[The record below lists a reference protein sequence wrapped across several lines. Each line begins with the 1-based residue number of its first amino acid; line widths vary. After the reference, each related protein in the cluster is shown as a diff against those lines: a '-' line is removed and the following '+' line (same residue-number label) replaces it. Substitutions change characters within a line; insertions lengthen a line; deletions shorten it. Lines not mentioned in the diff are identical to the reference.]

1 MKIIK
6 SYVDFSKEYSLNENL
21 IKKSWM
27 KIQEFFRNK
36 YRKSAWIYYALFLK
50 KSNKLPKNKIEIIL
64 PSNNSLDKMTEIPE
78 KNIAI
83 LNLAYSTSMKNK
95 SHYNIQILVLKI

>member
-36 YRKSAWIYYALFLK
+36 YRKSANIKISKFFL
-50 KSNKLPKNKIEIIL
+50 
-64 PSNNSLDKMTEIPE
+64 
-78 KNIAI
+78 
-83 LNLAYSTSMKNK
+83 
-95 SHYNIQILVLKI
+95 

>member
-78 KNIAI
+78 KK
-83 LNLAYSTSMKNK
+83 YSNFKFGIFDINEK
-95 SHYNIQILVLKI
+95 QITLQHPDPI